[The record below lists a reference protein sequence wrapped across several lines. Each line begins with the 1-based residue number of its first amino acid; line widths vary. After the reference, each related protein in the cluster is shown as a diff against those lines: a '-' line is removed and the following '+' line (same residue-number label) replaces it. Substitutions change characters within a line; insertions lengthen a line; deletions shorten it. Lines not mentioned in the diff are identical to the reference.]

1 MTLNAELRGWGKG
14 WPVNRSASMKN
25 IKTKSGQVLPVHRE
39 IAPIVQFLVDETER
53 RGYLIHKPGDVRD
66 DWGYSNRPIGG
77 TSKPSNHSW
86 GLAVDIDATKYPQ
99 GQRSKRP
106 PQWVVDLWAM
116 YGFEWGGTWKSNP
129 DPMHFEFAGS
139 VTEAKHMVAMLA
151 ASHVEAKPVPLPEA
165 APDPTPTPD
174 PVPVPLEDDDMP
186 YLLTQKKNAPEVDA
200 YWLID
205 GDVAVSLAVESLF
218 YIAENSPG
226 IRHVVLDVP
235 TARRLIN
242 VKQVVAT

>member
-1 MTLNAELRGWGKG
+1 MTLNASLRGWGNG
-14 WPVNRSASMKN
+14 WPVDRSASMRN
-25 IKTKSGQVLPVHRE
+25 VKTKSGQVLPVHRE

-66 DWGYSNRPIGG
+66 DWGYSNRPIAG

-99 GQRSKRP
+99 GRRSKRP

-151 ASHVEAKPVPLPEA
+151 ASHIEAKPVPLPQA
-165 APDPTPTPD
+165 TPAPVPD
-174 PVPVPLEDDDMP
+174 PVPDPVLLEDDMP
-186 YLLTQKKNAPEVDA
+186 YLLEQKKNAPEVDA

-205 GDVAVSLAVESLF
+205 GPVAVPVARESWL
-218 YIAENSPG
+218 YIVANSEP
-226 IRHVVLDVP
+226 ITRITLDVP
-235 TARRLIN
+235 TARRLISA
-242 VKQVVAT
+242 KQVVAT

>member
-1 MTLNAELRGWGKG
+1 MTLNASLRGWGNG
-14 WPVNRSASMKN
+14 WPVDRSASMKN
-25 IKTKSGQVLPVHRE
+25 VKTKFGQVLPVHRE

-53 RGYLIHKPGDVRD
+53 RGYLIHQPGDVRD

-99 GQRSKRP
+99 GQRSKRS

-116 YGFEWGGTWKSNP
+116 YGFEWGGTWKNA

-151 ASHVEAKPVPLPEA
+151 ASHIEAKPVPLPEA
-165 APDPTPTPD
+165 APE
-174 PVPVPLEDDDMP
+174 PVPLEDDDMP
-186 YLLTQKKNAPEVDA
+186 YLMTQKKSLPEVDA

-205 GDVAVSLAVESLF
+205 GDVAVPISVESLL
-218 YIAENSPG
+218 YIASNSPG

-235 TARRLIN
+235 TARRLISA
-242 VKQVVAT
+242 KQVVAT